1 MNLAQSGEVSPT
13 PVARWTVPA
22 LALAIAAILV
32 TASTVAITHKD
43 TSNSDRVAAGTTTT
57 SSPGSSTS
65 TSASSPPS
73 GLAQLISQ
81 LEGFVAQNRGLP
93 FSKPVPVSLLSSADF
108 QRRLAAVQA
117 EGEDQAA
124 TTKAEK
130 VLRALG
136 LLDRGVSLDKE
147 EKGLLSDAVAGFYD
161 PKRKDLVVR
170 GADST
175 SPYVRVVLAHELTHA
190 DQDQHFTLDRPA
202 LDKRDDEASQ
212 AFTALIEGDAVRIQQ
227 TYLNS
232 LSAKDRVRAQQEESS
247 QAGSIDPNVPPV
259 LLDTLSFPYTFGVEF
274 VKAVV
279 KAGGQARLD
288 AAFANPPT
296 TSEQILHPQLFLAG
310 QASMA
315 VADPAADGK
324 VIDHGVVG
332 EFGLLLMFLDSKRPL
347 AKSVAGQAAAGWGGD
362 RYVAWD
368 SGDKTCLRANFVMD
382 TQADTNQLVS
392 ALKDWASRQP
402 AATITGSGTG
412 ASPITMTTCN

>member
-1 MNLAQSGEVSPT
+1 MSPS
-13 PVARWTVPA
+13 PAARWTVPV
-22 LALAIAAILV
+22 LALVIATLLV
-32 TASTVAITHKD
+32 TGSTAAITHKD
-43 TSNSDRVAAGTTTT
+43 KGDSARVAAATTTAST
-57 SSPGSSTS
+57 STSTSSTS
-65 TSASSPPS
+65 TSSPPA
-73 GLAQLISQ
+73 GLDQLITQ
-81 LEGFVAQNRGLP
+81 LEGFVAQTRGLP
-93 FSKPVPVSLLSSADF
+93 FSKPVPVTLLGSADF
-108 QRRLAAVQA
+108 QRRLAAANA
-117 EGEDQAA
+117 EGEDPAA
-124 TTKAEK
+124 ATKAEK

-161 PKRKDLVVR
+161 PKHKDLVVR

-190 DQDQHFTLDRPA
+190 DQDQHFGLDRPA

-212 AFTALIEGDAVRIQQ
+212 AFTALLEGDAVRIQQ

-232 LSAKDRVRAQQEESS
+232 LPAKDRVRAQQEESS
-247 QAGSIDPNVPPV
+247 QASGINPNVPPV

-288 AAFANPPT
+288 AAFVNPPT
-296 TSEQILHPQLFLAG
+296 TSEQILHPQLFLRG
-310 QASMA
+310 QGAMP

-324 VIDHGVVG
+324 AIDHGVVG

-347 AKSVAGQAAAGWGGD
+347 AQSVAGQAAAGWGGD

-382 TQADTNQLVS
+382 TPADTDQLVS

-402 AATITGSGTG
+402 AATVSGT
-412 ASPITMTTCN
+412 SPIVMTACN

>member
-1 MNLAQSGEVSPT
+1 MGRDLAQSGEVTSPA
-13 PVARWTVPA
+13 VARWTVPV
-22 LALAIAAILV
+22 LALLIAALLV
-32 TASTVAITHKD
+32 TASTAAITHEDKGD
-43 TSNSDRVAAGTTTT
+43 GSGVAAGTTT
-57 SSPGSSTS
+57 STS
-65 TSASSPPS
+65 TTTTSAPPATTAPPA
-73 GLAQLISQ
+73 GIEQLVAQL
-81 LEGFVAQNRGLP
+81 EAFVAQNRGLP
-93 FSKPVPVSLLSSADF
+93 FTKAVPVTLLDSAAF
-108 QRRLAAVQA
+108 QQRLAAVQS
-117 EGEDQAA
+117 EGANPAD

-136 LLDRGVSLDKE
+136 LLDKGVSLDKE

-161 PKRKDLVVR
+161 PKKKDLVVR
-170 GADST
+170 GADSS

-190 DQDQHFTLDRPA
+190 DQDQHFGLDRPA

-232 LSAKDRVRAQQEESS
+232 LSVKDRVKAGQEESA
-247 QAGSIDPNVPPV
+247 QAGSISPNVPPV

-288 AAFANPPT
+288 AAFVNPPS
-296 TSEQILHPQLFLAG
+296 TSEQILHPQRFLAG
-310 QASMA
+310 EGPKP

-324 VIDHGVVG
+324 IIDHGVVG
-332 EFGLLLMFLDSKRPL
+332 EFGLLLMFLDTKRPL
-347 AKSVAGQAAAGWGGD
+347 SQAVADRAAEGWGGD

-382 TQADTNQLVS
+382 TPTDTDQLAS
-392 ALKDWASRQP
+392 ALKDWATREP
-402 AATITGSGTG
+402 AAAVTGTN
-412 ASPITMTTCN
+412 PIVLTTCN

>member
-1 MNLAQSGEVSPT
+1 MGRDLAQSGEVTSPA
-13 PVARWTVPA
+13 VARWTVPV
-22 LALAIAAILV
+22 LALLIAALLV
-32 TASTVAITHKD
+32 TASTAAITHEDKGD
-43 TSNSDRVAAGTTTT
+43 GSGVAAGTTT
-57 SSPGSSTS
+57 STS
-65 TSASSPPS
+65 TTTTSAPPATTAPPA
-73 GLAQLISQ
+73 GIEQLVAQL
-81 LEGFVAQNRGLP
+81 EAFVAQNRGLP
-93 FSKPVPVSLLSSADF
+93 FTKAVPVTLLDSAAF
-108 QRRLAAVQA
+108 QQRLAAVQS
-117 EGEDQAA
+117 EGANPAD

-136 LLDRGVSLDKE
+136 LLDKGVSLDKE

-161 PKRKDLVVR
+161 PKKKDLVVR
-170 GADST
+170 GADSS

-190 DQDQHFTLDRPA
+190 DQDQHFGLDRPA

-232 LSAKDRVRAQQEESS
+232 LSVKDRVKAGQEESA
-247 QAGSIDPNVPPV
+247 QAGSISPNVPPV

-288 AAFANPPT
+288 AAFVNPPN
-296 TSEQILHPQLFLAG
+296 TSEQILHPQRFLAG
-310 QASMA
+310 EGPKP

-332 EFGLLLMFLDSKRPL
+332 EFGLLLMFLDTKRPL
-347 AKSVAGQAAAGWGGD
+347 SQAVADRAAEGWGGD

-382 TQADTNQLVS
+382 TPTDTDQLAS
-392 ALKDWASRQP
+392 ALKDWATREP
-402 AATITGSGTG
+402 AATVTGTN
-412 ASPITMTTCN
+412 PIVLTTCN

>member
-1 MNLAQSGEVSPT
+1 
-13 PVARWTVPA
+13 VARWTVPV
-22 LALAIAAILV
+22 LALVIAALLV
-32 TASTVAITHKD
+32 TGSTVAITHKD
-43 TSNSDRVAAGTTTT
+43 KSDNARVAAGTATT
-57 SSPGSSTS
+57 STSTSTSSTS
-65 TSASSPPS
+65 TSSPPA
-73 GLAQLISQ
+73 GLEQLITQ

-93 FSKPVPVSLLSSADF
+93 FSKPVPVTLLSSSDF
-108 QRRLAAVQA
+108 QHRLAAVQA
-117 EGEDQAA
+117 EGEDPAAA
-124 TTKAEK
+124 TRAEK

-190 DQDQHFTLDRPA
+190 DQDQHFGLDRPA
-202 LDKRDDEASQ
+202 IDKRDDEASQ

-232 LSAKDRVRAQQEESS
+232 LPAKDRVRAQQEEGS
-247 QAGSIDPNVPPV
+247 QARSINPNVPPV

-288 AAFANPPT
+288 AAFSNPPT

-310 QASMA
+310 QGPIK
-315 VADPAADGK
+315 VADPPADGK

-347 AKSVAGQAAAGWGGD
+347 ATSVADQAAEGWGGD

-368 SGDKTCLRANFVMD
+368 SGDKTCLRANIVMD

-402 AATITGSGTG
+402 AATVTGPN
-412 ASPITMTTCN
+412 PITMTACN

>member
-1 MNLAQSGEVSPT
+1 VTSPA
-13 PVARWTVPA
+13 VARWTVPV
-22 LALAIAAILV
+22 LALLIAALLV
-32 TASTVAITHKD
+32 TASTAAITHEDK
-43 TSNSDRVAAGTTTT
+43 SDSRGVAAGTTT
-57 SSPGSSTS
+57 STS
-65 TSASSPPS
+65 PTTTTSAPPATTAPPA
-73 GLAQLISQ
+73 GIQQLVAQL
-81 LEGFVAQNRGLP
+81 EAFVAQNRGLP
-93 FSKPVPVSLLSSADF
+93 FTKAVPVTLLDPAAF
-108 QRRLAAVQA
+108 QQRLAAVQS
-117 EGEDQAA
+117 EGASSAD

-161 PKRKDLVVR
+161 PKKKDLVVR
-170 GADST
+170 GADAS

-190 DQDQHFTLDRPA
+190 DQDQHFGLDRPA
-202 LDKRDDEASQ
+202 IDKRDDEASQ

-232 LSAKDRVRAQQEESS
+232 LSVKDRVKAGQEESA
-247 QAGSIDPNVPPV
+247 QAGGISPNVPPV

-288 AAFANPPT
+288 AAFVNPPT
-296 TSEQILHPQLFLAG
+296 TSEQILHPARFLAG
-310 QASMA
+310 EGPKA
-315 VADPAADGK
+315 VADPPADGK

-332 EFGLLLMFLDSKRPL
+332 EFGLLLMFLDTKRPL
-347 AKSVAGQAAAGWGGD
+347 SQPVADRAAEGWGGD

-382 TQADTNQLVS
+382 TPTDTDQLVS

-402 AATITGSGTG
+402 AATVSGSG
-412 ASPITMTTCN
+412 PITLTTCN